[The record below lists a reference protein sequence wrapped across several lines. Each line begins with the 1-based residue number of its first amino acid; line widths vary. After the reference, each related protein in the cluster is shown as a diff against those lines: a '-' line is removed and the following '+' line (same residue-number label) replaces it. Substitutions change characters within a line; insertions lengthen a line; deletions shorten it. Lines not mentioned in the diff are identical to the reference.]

1 MAFPQDQF
9 PKEIYH
15 LSNTTEAVAPTGTHF
30 FAVLCLADGS
40 ITVKGDG
47 ASVYKVN
54 GANNGYEDAAAGG
67 TSITMA
73 GGQIIYGKFS
83 SVTCAGSATAIAYV
97 SR

>member
-15 LSNTTEAVAPTGTHF
+15 LSDTTEAQAPAGTHF
-30 FAVLCLADGS
+30 FAVLCLADGA

-54 GANNGYEDAAAGG
+54 GDGSGYDDAASGG

-83 SVTCAGSATAIAYV
+83 SVQCAGSATAIAYV

>member
-15 LSNTTEAVAPTGTHF
+15 LSNTVEAEAPAGTHF
-30 FAVLCLADGS
+30 FAVLCLADGA

-47 ASVYKVN
+47 ASVYKIN
-54 GANNGYEDAAAGG
+54 GAGDAYEDASTNG

-83 SVTCAGSATAIAYV
+83 SVQCAGSATAIAYV

>member
-15 LSNTTEAVAPTGTHF
+15 LSNTVEAEAPAGTHF
-30 FAVLCLADGS
+30 FAVLCLADGA

-54 GANNGYEDAAAGG
+54 QSNNGYEDASTSG
-67 TSITMA
+67 TSITMS

-83 SVTCAGSATAIAYV
+83 SVQCDASATAVAYV